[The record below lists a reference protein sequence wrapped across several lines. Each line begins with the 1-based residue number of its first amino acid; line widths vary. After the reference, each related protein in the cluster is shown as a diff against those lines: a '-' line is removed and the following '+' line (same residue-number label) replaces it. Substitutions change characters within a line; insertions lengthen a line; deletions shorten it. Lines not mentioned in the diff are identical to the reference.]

1 MAHDPITAVVP
12 AFNESET
19 IASVVAYLIRA
30 PEVNEVIVVDNNS
43 VDNTASVAS
52 TAGARVVTETRQGM
66 GHAFKAGVAAAQND
80 WVMKVDA
87 DLERFGPRLVS
98 CLANARAPGI
108 GLVKGAWQ
116 DPGDD
121 MPMTRLL
128 VQPAVAAL
136 CPALAELT
144 APNSGIYLMD
154 RSRIA
159 HTELRGNYAVD
170 LDAMLRMAW
179 AGHGVAE
186 VDIGQIE
193 NDRRSPAH
201 YSAMAHE
208 IMGFFLDCAR
218 ASSKA
223 SST

>member
-1 MAHDPITAVVP
+1 MPDPITAVVP
-12 AFNESET
+12 AFNEGET
-19 IASVVAYLIRA
+19 IAAVIAYLSRA
-30 PEVNEVIVVDNNS
+30 PEVAEVIVVDNNS
-43 VDNTASVAS
+43 TDDTAAVA
-52 TAGARVVTETRQGM
+52 TAAGACVVTETRQGM
-66 GHAFKAGVAAAQND
+66 GHAFKAGVAAARHD

-87 DLERFGPRLVS
+87 DLERFGPELVTRL
-98 CLANARAPGI
+98 AGARAPGI
-108 GLVKGAWQ
+108 GLIKGAWQ

-136 CPALAELT
+136 CPSLATLT

-179 AGHGVAE
+179 AGHGVTE

-193 NDRRSPAH
+193 NDKRNPAH

-208 IMGFFLDCAR
+208 IMRFFLDCAR
-218 ASSKA
+218 NQPRTGPS
-223 SST
+223 

>member
-1 MAHDPITAVVP
+1 MAILGVRGTGQFTNDFRPTNYRELYTFLEPNGDAPLQALLAMMGSESTDDPKAINFDKKITVP
-12 AFNESET
+12 FPWQS
-19 IASVVAYLIRA
+19 
-30 PEVNEVIVVDNNS
+30 
-43 VDNTASVAS
+43 
-52 TAGARVVTETRQGM
+52 
-66 GHAFKAGVAAAQND
+66 
-80 WVMKVDA
+80 
-87 DLERFGPRLVS
+87 RLS
-98 CLANARAPGI
+98 GI
-108 GLVKGAWQ
+108 GLIKGAWQ

-136 CPALAELT
+136 CPSLATLT

-179 AGHGVAE
+179 AGHGVTE

-193 NDRRSPAH
+193 NDKRNPAH

-208 IMGFFLDCAR
+208 IMRFFLDCAR
-218 ASSKA
+218 NQPRTGPS
-223 SST
+223 